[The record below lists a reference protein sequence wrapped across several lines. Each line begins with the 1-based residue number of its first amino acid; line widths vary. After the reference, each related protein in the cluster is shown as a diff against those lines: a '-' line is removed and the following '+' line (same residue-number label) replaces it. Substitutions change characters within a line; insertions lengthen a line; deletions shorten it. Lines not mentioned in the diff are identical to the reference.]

1 MTLALGVAV
10 TLSVTAAHA
19 PGPPSRP
26 RVDAAARQGGL
37 AGRYVLRSVNGQPLP
52 ATMPGED
59 NKHSVQVT
67 NGVLM
72 LNPDGTY
79 LCRTVAAAVHLKLK
93 EPFADSLHGTYTV
106 LQSGAI
112 QFSLKGNRADTIKTT
127 GFQIAWAH
135 PLRAMNGRFLY
146 SK

>member
-1 MTLALGVAV
+1 MTLALGSAV

-19 PGPPSRP
+19 PGPASRP

-37 AGRYVLRSVNGQPLP
+37 AGRYVLRSVNGLPPP
-52 ATMPGED
+52 ATMQGED

-67 NGVLM
+67 DGVLT
-72 LNPDGTY
+72 LNPDGSY

-93 EPFADSLHGTYTV
+93 EPFADSLHGTYAV

-112 QFSLKGNRADTIKTT
+112 QFSLKGNKADTIVTT
-127 GFQIAWAH
+127 GFQISWVH
-135 PLRAMNGRFLY
+135 PLRLMTARFLY